1 MSTHATSAGS
11 EGPIAA
17 SAGALRRAAFI
28 ATLIVLAA
36 GAANA
41 QVVAVDDAYSVP
53 FGEDLLVEGPGV
65 LDNDTYNGEPAE
77 DAGAT
82 VELVADATH
91 GTLVLNADGS
101 FSYSP
106 GFDFAGLDSFTY
118 EAVVGT
124 DTSQATVTLS
134 ACDGGPTV
142 YTCWMEAAY
151 LAKLAEL
158 GIGTFQEGFEDDAAW
173 GSVRYSNTAPSVVS
187 QGIEWRTNH
196 PDPPASNEITTGGGA
211 ARTGL
216 WGIYDPDHGYATG
229 TSVECDINNPPEHCL
244 YRDGVTGAALGAGG
258 GTLYGVGGFFTGTD
272 GANLALILDSDPPIG
287 LGKISVGTEQFFG
300 VINTAG
306 FSTFR
311 FEEVDGKVGQQRL
324 VFADDFSIGGSTTI
338 FNDGFES
345 GGTLAWSV
353 IFP

>member
-1 MSTHATSAGS
+1 MSTHTTSAGS

-36 GAANA
+36 GAASA

-118 EAVVGT
+118 EASAMGQT
-124 DTSQATVTLS
+124 GQATVTLS
-134 ACDGGPTV
+134 ACDGGPPV

-173 GSVRYSNTAPSVVS
+173 GSVRTPDTAPTVVS
-187 QGIEWRTNH
+187 QGITWQTNH
-196 PDPPASNEITTGGGA
+196 PASNEITTGGGA
-211 ARTGL
+211 AVTGQ
-216 WGIYDPDHGYATG
+216 WGVYDPNHGYATG
-229 TSVECDINNPPEHCL
+229 TVGECDVDMPPEHCL
-244 YRDGVTGAALGAGG
+244 FRDGVTGIRETGA
-258 GTLYGVGGFFTGTD
+258 GTLYGVGGYFTGTD
-272 GANLALILDSDPPIG
+272 KANLALILDGGTPIG

-300 VINTAG
+300 VIDITG
-306 FSTFR
+306 FTSFR
-311 FEEVDGKVGQQRL
+311 VEETDGKVGQERH
-324 VFADDFSIGGSTTI
+324 VFADDFTFGFSGVFSIFS
-338 FNDGFES
+338 DGFES
-345 GGTLAWSV
+345 GGTLAWSAT
-353 IFP
+353 IP